1 MKIFSLLLY
10 SNTNKRM
17 KKTAPVPKT
26 DELNRYIKDLKK
38 IPVIDKDREYEIF
51 ILLKDKK
58 ISKKEKQEL
67 IDELVVGNLRFV
79 ISVAKMYQNQGMD
92 LLDLISEGNIGLIK
106 AIERF
111 DITSGFKFIS
121 YAVHWVKQ
129 SILASLNEY
138 ARTIRVPSNV
148 LQDAQKIRK
157 SEENSDTYL
166 IEYNENVLVG
176 IPSTVDLFQEINED
190 GDTLI
195 EVISNPNT
203 DNPMDSLNNLD
214 EIKKR
219 VKYMLSVLDDREKVI
234 IEGYFGL
241 CGLERNLDDLGE
253 EFGCTKERIRQLKD
267 KALKKLRNESFGLL
281 NYL

>member
-1 MKIFSLLLY
+1 
-10 SNTNKRM
+10 M
-17 KKTAPVPKT
+17 KKTAPVQKT
-26 DELNRYIKDLKK
+26 DELNYYIKDLKK
-38 IPVIDKDREYEIF
+38 IPVIDPQREYEVF
-51 ILLKDKK
+51 VLLKDKK
-58 ISKKEKQEL
+58 LSKEVRQKL
-67 IDELVVGNLRFV
+67 TDEMVVGNLRFV
-79 ISVAKMYQNQGMD
+79 ISVAKMYQNQGLD

-121 YAVHWVKQ
+121 YAVWWVKQ
-129 SILASLNEY
+129 SIMAALNEY

-148 LQDAQKIRK
+148 LQDAQKQKKID
-157 SEENSDTYL
+157 ENDDTYL
-166 IEYNENVLVG
+166 IEYNDTSLMG
-176 IPSTVDLFQEINED
+176 IPSTVDLFKEINED

-195 EVISNPNT
+195 EVINNPNAE
-203 DNPMDSLNNLD
+203 DPMSALNNLD
-214 EIKKR
+214 EVKKR
-219 VKYMLSVLDDREKVI
+219 MKYMLSILDDREKTI

-241 CGLERNLDDLGE
+241 CGSERNLDDLGE

>member
-1 MKIFSLLLY
+1 
-10 SNTNKRM
+10 M
-17 KKTAPVPKT
+17 KKTAPVQKT
-26 DELNRYIKDLKK
+26 DELNYYIKDLKK
-38 IPVIDKDREYEIF
+38 IPVIDPQREYEVF
-51 ILLKDKK
+51 VLLKDKK
-58 ISKKEKQEL
+58 LSKEVRQKL
-67 IDELVVGNLRFV
+67 TDEMVVGNLRFV
-79 ISVAKMYQNQGMD
+79 ISVAKMYQNQGLD

-121 YAVHWVKQ
+121 YAVWWVKQ
-129 SILASLNEY
+129 SIMAALNEY

-148 LQDAQKIRK
+148 LQDAQKQKKID
-157 SEENSDTYL
+157 ENDDTYL
-166 IEYNENVLVG
+166 IEYNDTSLMG
-176 IPSTVDLFQEINED
+176 IPSTVDLFKEINED

-195 EVISNPNT
+195 EVINNPNAE
-203 DNPMDSLNNLD
+203 DPMSALNNLD

-219 VKYMLSVLDDREKVI
+219 MKYMLSILDDREKTI

-241 CGLERNLDDLGE
+241 CGSERNLDDLGE

>member
-1 MKIFSLLLY
+1 
-10 SNTNKRM
+10 M
-17 KKTAPVPKT
+17 KKSAPVQKT

-38 IPVIDKDREYEIF
+38 IPVIEPQREYELF
-51 ILLKDKK
+51 ISLKDKK
-58 ISKKEKQEL
+58 INKKERQEI
-67 IDELVVGNLRFV
+67 IDELVRGNLRFV
-79 ISVAKMYQNQGMD
+79 IAVAKLYQNQGMD
-92 LLDLISEGNIGLIK
+92 LLDLISDGNIGLIK
-106 AIERF
+106 AIESF
-111 DITSGFKFIS
+111 DITKGFKFIS
-121 YAVHWVKQ
+121 YAVWWIRQ
-129 SILASLNEY
+129 SIMASLNEN
-138 ARTIRVPSNV
+138 ARTIRIPSNV
-148 LQDAQKIRK
+148 LQDAQKQK
-157 SEENSDTYL
+157 KNEESDDSY
-166 IEYNENVLVG
+166 IEYSENLIGG

-195 EVISNPNT
+195 EVLANPNA
-203 DNPMDSLNNLD
+203 DNPIDSLNNLE

>member
-1 MKIFSLLLY
+1 M
-10 SNTNKRM
+10 
-17 KKTAPVPKT
+17 
-26 DELNRYIKDLKK
+26 
-38 IPVIDKDREYEIF
+38 
-51 ILLKDKK
+51 
-58 ISKKEKQEL
+58 
-67 IDELVVGNLRFV
+67 VVGNLRFV
-79 ISVAKMYQNQGMD
+79 ISVAKMYQNQGLD

-121 YAVHWVKQ
+121 YAVWWVKQ
-129 SILASLNEY
+129 SIMAALNEY

-148 LQDAQKIRK
+148 LQDAQKQKKID
-157 SEENSDTYL
+157 ENDDTYL
-166 IEYNENVLVG
+166 IEYNDTSLMG
-176 IPSTVDLFQEINED
+176 IPSTVDLFKEINED

-195 EVISNPNT
+195 EVINNPNAE
-203 DNPMDSLNNLD
+203 DPMSALNNLD
-214 EIKKR
+214 EVKKR
-219 VKYMLSVLDDREKVI
+219 MKYMLSILDDREKTI

-241 CGLERNLDDLGE
+241 CGSERNLDDLGE